1 MRRVS
6 LLLLGTMVA
15 GCTAVPPPPQV
26 RSADQQATYMRVVG
40 DKVAGT
46 PISCIPSWNQNDMSV
61 IDGHTIAFRVGT
73 GTVNVVTLSD
83 GCSQL
88 GVGTYALKT
97 RSFGGQGLCTGDIAE
112 VFDTLNR
119 MTVGSCTVSSIV
131 PFTRPGG

>member
-1 MRRVS
+1 MRSVS
-6 LLLLGTMVA
+6 LLLLGAMVG
-15 GCTAVPPPPQV
+15 GCTAVPPPPA

-46 PISCIPSWNQNDMSV
+46 PIQCIPSWNQNDMSI

-73 GTVNVVTLSD
+73 GTVNVVTLSE
-83 GCSQL
+83 GCSEL
-88 GVGTYALKT
+88 GMGNYALKT

-131 PFTRPGG
+131 PFKRPGS